1 MADVKI
7 SDIKKV
13 RGIRRLVS
21 DLPTIYISLF
31 ILLVLVVVLYIGN
44 HSFLSK
50 YNLKVIADGTT
61 ILLCVGLGQVF
72 VILTGGID
80 LSVGGV
86 MSLVAVVFL
95 SAVEHIGFAAFP
107 LALAVGAAAGLINGI
122 VYTKLRIPS
131 FICTLGTNG
140 IFVSITYLI
149 TAAPISAPGKVHHY
163 LDIVNGK
170 IGGINNGWLL
180 AVALFAIFFVIQRY
194 TYLGKKIV
202 AIGSNELMT
211 KLSGVDVNS
220 SKMLAFM
227 LSGIGSA
234 VAAVI
239 LSSYLYSAYPTIGEV
254 YILESIAVVV
264 VGGTALTGG
273 SGGIVN
279 TLVGAVI
286 MSILKNGMTVI
297 GIDVYAQQTFLGVLI
312 ILAVAASF
320 DRKKLSFI
328 K

>member
-1 MADVKI
+1 MSDDKI
-7 SDIKKV
+7 IENKK
-13 RGIRRLVS
+13 ITS
-21 DLPTIYISLF
+21 MQKFIANLPPIYISLF
-31 ILLVLVVVLYIGN
+31 ILLVLVVFLYIGN

-50 YNLKVIADGTT
+50 YNLKVLADGTT
-61 ILLCVGLGQVF
+61 ILLCVGMGQVF

-80 LSVGGV
+80 LSIGGV

-95 SAVEHIGFAAFP
+95 STIEKIGFLAFP
-107 LALAVGAAAGLINGI
+107 LAIAIGASAGIINGI
-122 VYTKLRIPS
+122 IYTKLRIPS
-131 FICTLGTNG
+131 FITTLGTNG

-149 TAAPISAPGKVHHY
+149 AAVPISAPGRVHHY

-170 IGGINNGWLL
+170 IGGINQGWLIAL
-180 AVALFAIFFVIQRY
+180 ALFLIFLVIQRY
-194 TYLGKKIV
+194 TYIGKKII
-202 AIGSNELMT
+202 AIGSNELMC
-211 KLSGVDVNS
+211 KMSGVDVMS
-220 SKMLAFM
+220 AKIVAFM
-227 LSGIGSA
+227 MSGIGSA
-234 VAAVI
+234 VGAVI

-264 VGGTALTGG
+264 VGGTAMTGG

-286 MSILKNGMTVI
+286 MSMLKNGMTII

>member
-13 RGIRRLVS
+13 GGIRRLVS

-50 YNLKVIADGTT
+50 YNLKVLADGTT

-95 SAVEHIGFAAFP
+95 STVEHIGFAAFP
-107 LALAVGAAAGLINGI
+107 LALAVGAVAGLINGI

-170 IGGINNGWLL
+170 IGGFNNGWLL

-211 KLSGVDVNS
+211 KLSGIDVNS

>member
-1 MADVKI
+1 
-7 SDIKKV
+7 
-13 RGIRRLVS
+13 
-21 DLPTIYISLF
+21 
-31 ILLVLVVVLYIGN
+31 
-44 HSFLSK
+44 
-50 YNLKVIADGTT
+50 
-61 ILLCVGLGQVF
+61 
-72 VILTGGID
+72 
-80 LSVGGV
+80 

-95 SAVEHIGFAAFP
+95 SLIEKVGYLAFP
-107 LALAVGAAAGLINGI
+107 LALAVGAVAGLING
-122 VYTKLRIPS
+122 VAYTRLRIPS

-149 TAAPISAPGKVHHY
+149 SAAPISAPGKVHVF

-170 IGGINNGWLL
+170 IGGINKGWLI
-180 AVALFAIFFVIQRY
+180 AVALFLVYLVIQRY

-211 KLSGVDVNS
+211 KLSGVDVMTA
-220 SKMLAFM
+220 KMFAFM

-234 VAAVI
+234 VGAII

-273 SGGIVN
+273 SGGIIN

-286 MSILKNGMTVI
+286 MSMLKNGMTVI
-297 GIDVYAQQTFLGVLI
+297 GIDVYAQQTFLGILI
-312 ILAVAASF
+312 VLAVAASF

>member
-1 MADVKI
+1 
-7 SDIKKV
+7 
-13 RGIRRLVS
+13 VS
-21 DLPTIYISLF
+21 DDKIIENKKITSMQKFIANLPPIYISLF
-31 ILLVLVVVLYIGN
+31 ILLVLVVFLYIGN

-50 YNLKVIADGTT
+50 YNLKVLADGTT
-61 ILLCVGLGQVF
+61 ILLCVGMGQVF

-80 LSVGGV
+80 LSIGGV

-95 SAVEHIGFAAFP
+95 STIEKIGFLAFP
-107 LALAVGAAAGLINGI
+107 LAIAIGASAGIINGI
-122 VYTKLRIPS
+122 IYTKLRIPS
-131 FICTLGTNG
+131 FITTLGTNG

-149 TAAPISAPGKVHHY
+149 AAVPISAPGRVHHY

-170 IGGINNGWLL
+170 IGGINQGWLIAL
-180 AVALFAIFFVIQRY
+180 ALFLIFLVIQRY
-194 TYLGKKIV
+194 TYIGKKII
-202 AIGSNELMT
+202 AIGSNELMC
-211 KLSGVDVNS
+211 KMSGVDVMS
-220 SKMLAFM
+220 AKIVAFM
-227 LSGIGSA
+227 MSGIGSA
-234 VAAVI
+234 VGAVI

-264 VGGTALTGG
+264 VGGTAMTGG

-286 MSILKNGMTVI
+286 MSMLKNGMTII